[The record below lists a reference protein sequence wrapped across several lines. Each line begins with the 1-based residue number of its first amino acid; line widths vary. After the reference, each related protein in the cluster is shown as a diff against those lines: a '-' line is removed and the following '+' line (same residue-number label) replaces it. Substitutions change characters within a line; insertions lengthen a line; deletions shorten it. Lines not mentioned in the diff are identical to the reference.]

1 MRSVLYNP
9 FEDWKKWSWINWE
22 YKNEKKQQPEI
33 PALGGRCEAI
43 LSPTPGVKEETYDSS
58 GFYAERIII
67 SPYAISHCREKLA
80 KKKKKS
86 WKCSRVQLVICLEV
100 LFEVLL
106 RVITASSLQIREF
119 HRYIKRLEEKKRKKK
134 RHHLCFH
141 DNSISVIGF
150 MLPPPREGSSFGP
163 TFLSLLTRLIAVIL
177 GLKCLTL
184 IFTTAQIYSGWIFS
198 LQASRE
204 LSSFLCVCASWI
216 KAANR
221 FRSS

>member
-22 YKNEKKQQPEI
+22 YKNEKKQPEI

-80 KKKKKS
+80 KKKKKKS

-119 HRYIKRLEEKKRKKK
+119 HRYIKRLEEKKKKK
-134 RHHLCFH
+134 APSSLFPRQQHLGH
-141 DNSISVIGF
+141 RLHAPP
-150 MLPPPREGSSFGP
+150 LPASPWRFQFRPYVPFFADSFDCSHPGP
-163 TFLSLLTRLIAVIL
+163 
-177 GLKCLTL
+177 
-184 IFTTAQIYSGWIFS
+184 
-198 LQASRE
+198 
-204 LSSFLCVCASWI
+204 
-216 KAANR
+216 
-221 FRSS
+221 